1 MELLHEAQVGLLKSR
16 PCEKILADYCSS
28 ALLKALKFNLISLKK
43 EDDQASTEMHKSDRN
58 FSHGLDLSQRIKKDT
73 TSTGTNK

>member
-1 MELLHEAQVGLLKSR
+1 MKA
-16 PCEKILADYCSS
+16 S
-28 ALLKALKFNLISLKK
+28 ALLKALKFNLVTLKK
-43 EDDQASTEMHKSDRN
+43 ADDQANSEVHKSDRN

>member
-16 PCEKILADYCSS
+16 PCEKILADYCTS
-28 ALLKALKFNLISLKK
+28 ALLKALKFNLVTLNKA
-43 EDDQASTEMHKSDRN
+43 DDHANSEVHKSDRN